1 MTNTAKSLTKI
12 ALLTSIICVVSPF
25 ALPISSVPITL
36 ASLIIFIISGIFKP
50 KITTFSVLAYVF
62 IGIVGVPVFSS
73 FTGGFHVIFGASGG
87 YILAYPIVAFLISYL
102 TTKFNGKIIY
112 PISFILGTLVLYA
125 FGTIWYMVIL
135 KTNLY
140 ASLTICVVPF
150 LIIDAIKIIIASIIL
165 ITLNKTLKT
174 L

>member
-1 MTNTAKSLTKI
+1 MSE
-12 ALLTSIICVVSPF
+12 
-25 ALPISSVPITL
+25 IS
-36 ASLIIFIISGIFKP
+36 FKR
-50 KITTFSVLAYVF
+50 AVF
-62 IGIVGVPVFSS
+62 IYITQKA
-73 FTGGFHVIFGASGG
+73 FTI
-87 YILAYPIVAFLISYL
+87 I
-102 TTKFNGKIIY
+102 KFNGKIIY

-150 LIIDAIKIIIASIIL
+150 LIIDAIKIIIASVIL